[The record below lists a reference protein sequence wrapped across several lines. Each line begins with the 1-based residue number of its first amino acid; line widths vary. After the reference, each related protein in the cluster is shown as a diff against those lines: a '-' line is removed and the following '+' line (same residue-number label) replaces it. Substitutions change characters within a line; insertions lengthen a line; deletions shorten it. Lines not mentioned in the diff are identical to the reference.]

1 MIKIIGTIAPEPKM
15 LQPEEIRRYSR
26 QILLP
31 ELGLSGQQRLLNSS
45 VLVIG
50 AGGLGSPALLYL
62 AAAGIGTIGIVDF
75 DKVDL
80 SNLQRQILY
89 KEEDVGKSKAVRSR
103 DILRELNRQVNVI
116 SHEQMLSSDN
126 AMETIGSYDVVID
139 GSDNLP
145 TRYLV
150 NDACVFSGKP
160 LVYGAIFRFEGQV
173 SVFNLQD
180 EFGRRVPNYRDLF
193 PQPPPPEMV
202 PSCAEGGVMGVLPG
216 IIGSMQANEA
226 IKIVAGIGT
235 TLSGRLMIFD
245 SLDFTTR
252 FLRIHPDPENP
263 VSGNNPTLTQLID
276 YEEFCNP
283 GKHTGKDHVPEISPS
298 EVHDLLE
305 RGKPFQFID
314 VREPLEYQLVSIG
327 AINLPLS
334 SLPQQIGA
342 IHRDGLVVLH
352 CKSGQRSFSAA
363 RMLMKEYGFANVKNM
378 TGGLMGWKQE
388 VDPFL
393 PV

>member
-126 AMETIGSYDVVID
+126 AMEIIGSYDVVID

-150 NDACVFSGKP
+150 NDACVLDRK
-160 LVYGAIFRFEGQV
+160 
-173 SVFNLQD
+173 SV
-180 EFGRRVPNYRDLF
+180 V
-193 PQPPPPEMV
+193 
-202 PSCAEGGVMGVLPG
+202 
-216 IIGSMQANEA
+216 
-226 IKIVAGIGT
+226 
-235 TLSGRLMIFD
+235 
-245 SLDFTTR
+245 
-252 FLRIHPDPENP
+252 
-263 VSGNNPTLTQLID
+263 
-276 YEEFCNP
+276 
-283 GKHTGKDHVPEISPS
+283 
-298 EVHDLLE
+298 
-305 RGKPFQFID
+305 
-314 VREPLEYQLVSIG
+314 
-327 AINLPLS
+327 
-334 SLPQQIGA
+334 
-342 IHRDGLVVLH
+342 
-352 CKSGQRSFSAA
+352 
-363 RMLMKEYGFANVKNM
+363 
-378 TGGLMGWKQE
+378 
-388 VDPFL
+388 
-393 PV
+393 